1 MPNILQYKNMNCT
14 TLFNAVTSGVFSAF
28 HIVHSPPLSVVQ
40 KGDNRQELDR
50 GVLRHKH
57 WEDFTV
63 FWRMGSELNMI
74 LMNWRHDPK

>member
-40 KGDNRQELDR
+40 KGDNRQELDQ
-50 GVLRHKH
+50 G
-57 WEDFTV
+57 
-63 FWRMGSELNMI
+63 GSETQTLGRFQSI
-74 LMNWRHDPK
+74 LEDGIGTEHDLDELEA